1 MKLNKAL
8 NLILQY
14 VTDLLSPDLPP
25 NWWSLSTK
33 NPSFAFRLK
42 TVSGAEE
49 VFKLAGYTIR
59 YGDFLLFPENK
70 RDTPDKQKL
79 AVLATEILL
88 AREDCLAIAE
98 KRTPPPESS
107 MAPGSSYPRHQIEK
121 PYETPGNLSSQSPQM
136 SPFSQNSIS
145 EHPAR
150 IYQPPNFPPHSQVP
164 PVKPSNNTGG
174 VNESLGFDPRTTEN
188 PEVSYEHAPDV
199 SQPDTQSQY
208 FSSDQSSNFV
218 PTNKPQRHDQSPNQL
233 NQHNQQQDP
242 PRPVPRRRNTPKKTK
257 PPGDNDD
264 R

>member
-42 TVSGAEE
+42 NVSGAEE
-49 VFKLAGYTIR
+49 VFKLAGYTMR

-70 RDTPDKQKL
+70 REAPDKPKL
-79 AVLATEILL
+79 AELATEILL

-98 KRTPPPESS
+98 KRIPPLESS
-107 MAPGSSYPRHQIEK
+107 MAPRSSYPYHQIEK
-121 PYETPGNLSSQSPQM
+121 PHGTPRNLSSQSPQM
-136 SPFSQNSIS
+136 SPFS
-145 EHPAR
+145 H
-150 IYQPPNFPPHSQVP
+150 NFPPHSQVP
-164 PVKPSNNTGG
+164 SDKPLSNTGG
-174 VNESLGFDPRTTEN
+174 VSNESLGFDPHTTESF
-188 PEVSYEHAPDV
+188 EGSHEHAPPV
-199 SQPDTQSQY
+199 SQQRNRDYSFPQPDTQSPY
-208 FSSDQSSNFV
+208 SSSDQSSNFV
-218 PTNKPQRHDQSPNQL
+218 PPNKPQRHDQSPNQP
-233 NQHNQQQDP
+233 NQQQDP

-257 PPGDNDD
+257 TPGDNDD